1 MGVGMRYKRAAFGF
15 LNSSSSS
22 SSDEDCEPLSCK
34 HCGVRKFST
43 NASRRRH
50 ERSCESAPG
59 APAASPD
66 AKSDAAEKWKEDAVT
81 VIFEHGPLG
90 FALDGPDRRTLST
103 VFKPGHSR
111 AAVQGSLNERA
122 ASQLRVGWTLAQVNG
137 KRVRPERDLIMAQI
151 KFAPRPL
158 ALTWRTNGIEPPS
171 RADDGQLPGQQTPE
185 GRSAQRRLSLPE
197 FDEARRSLRKTL
209 SASSLGSPVLVSP
222 ELPPP
227 PSADEFVAV
236 VRTLRKSLGEV
247 DLQV

>member
-1 MGVGMRYKRAAFGF
+1 MRYRRAAFGF

-50 ERSCESAPG
+50 ERSCDSAPD
-59 APAASPD
+59 APV
-66 AKSDAAEKWKEDAVT
+66 KSDVADKGAEEAAT
-81 VIFEHGPLG
+81 VVFEHGPLG

-111 AAVQGSLNERA
+111 AAVQGSVNERA

-137 KRVRPERDLIMAQI
+137 KRVRPERDLVMAQI

-158 ALTWRTNGIEPPS
+158 TLTWRTNGIEPPS
-171 RADDGQLPGQQTPE
+171 RAADGQPPGQQTPQ

-209 SASSLGSPVLVSP
+209 SASSVGSPVLVSP

-236 VRTLRKSLGEV
+236 VRTLRKSLSEV
-247 DLQV
+247 DMQV